1 MEKKMTKKEMFA
13 QVIAM
18 AQGEE
23 VTVAMEEIVAF
34 AEHEVELLAK
44 KAENKKSKGAS
55 AENVALA
62 ETVYS
67 VLAETGRG
75 MTVSEIQKYDADL
88 TDLSTPKVTALL
100 KILMDAGRVVR
111 TTDKKRTEFTAV
123 VDTDEEQFHTQKGAV
138 FSAPQG
144 KEWWHL
150 KYNHNGKTL
159 NIPDIEIE
167 KIMKG
172 LEVDKD
178 EAIEIWLE
186 DNEYEINEEQEALHQ
201 VAKQVR
207 VDHGAR
213 ADQPQKDKRERT
225 VKISDE
231 KQTLFTELKAFLT
244 ENYENVT
251 VLKENKLFEVKIGD
265 KTFKLDLI
273 QQRDKK

>member
-1 MEKKMTKKEMFA
+1 M
-13 QVIAM
+13 
-18 AQGEE
+18 
-23 VTVAMEEIVAF
+23 
-34 AEHEVELLAK
+34 
-44 KAENKKSKGAS
+44 
-55 AENVALA
+55 
-62 ETVYS
+62 
-67 VLAETGRG
+67 
-75 MTVSEIQKYDADL
+75 
-88 TDLSTPKVTALL
+88 
-100 KILMDAGRVVR
+100 
-111 TTDKKRTEFTAV
+111 
-123 VDTDEEQFHTQKGAV
+123 
-138 FSAPQG
+138 
-144 KEWWHL
+144 

-159 NIPDIEIE
+159 NIPDIDIE

-172 LEVDKD
+172 LDVDKD

-231 KQTLFTELKAFLT
+231 KQTLFAELRNFLT

-273 QQRDKK
+273 QQRDKKK

>member
-1 MEKKMTKKEMFA
+1 M
-13 QVIAM
+13 
-18 AQGEE
+18 
-23 VTVAMEEIVAF
+23 
-34 AEHEVELLAK
+34 
-44 KAENKKSKGAS
+44 
-55 AENVALA
+55 
-62 ETVYS
+62 
-67 VLAETGRG
+67 
-75 MTVSEIQKYDADL
+75 
-88 TDLSTPKVTALL
+88 
-100 KILMDAGRVVR
+100 
-111 TTDKKRTEFTAV
+111 
-123 VDTDEEQFHTQKGAV
+123 
-138 FSAPQG
+138 
-144 KEWWHL
+144 

-159 NIPDIEIE
+159 NIPDIDIE

-172 LEVDKD
+172 LDVDKD

-231 KQTLFTELKAFLT
+231 KQTLFAELRDFLT

-265 KTFKLDLI
+265 KTFKIDLI
-273 QQRDKK
+273 QQRDKKK

>member
-1 MEKKMTKKEMFA
+1 M
-13 QVIAM
+13 
-18 AQGEE
+18 
-23 VTVAMEEIVAF
+23 
-34 AEHEVELLAK
+34 
-44 KAENKKSKGAS
+44 
-55 AENVALA
+55 
-62 ETVYS
+62 
-67 VLAETGRG
+67 
-75 MTVSEIQKYDADL
+75 
-88 TDLSTPKVTALL
+88 
-100 KILMDAGRVVR
+100 
-111 TTDKKRTEFTAV
+111 
-123 VDTDEEQFHTQKGAV
+123 
-138 FSAPQG
+138 
-144 KEWWHL
+144 

-159 NIPDIEIE
+159 NIPDIDIE

-231 KQTLFTELKAFLT
+231 KQTLFAELRDFLT

-265 KTFKLDLI
+265 KTFKIDLI
-273 QQRDKK
+273 QQRDKKK

>member
-1 MEKKMTKKEMFA
+1 M
-13 QVIAM
+13 
-18 AQGEE
+18 
-23 VTVAMEEIVAF
+23 
-34 AEHEVELLAK
+34 
-44 KAENKKSKGAS
+44 
-55 AENVALA
+55 
-62 ETVYS
+62 
-67 VLAETGRG
+67 
-75 MTVSEIQKYDADL
+75 
-88 TDLSTPKVTALL
+88 
-100 KILMDAGRVVR
+100 
-111 TTDKKRTEFTAV
+111 
-123 VDTDEEQFHTQKGAV
+123 
-138 FSAPQG
+138 
-144 KEWWHL
+144 

-159 NIPDIEIE
+159 NIPDIDIE

-172 LEVDKD
+172 LDVDKD

-231 KQTLFTELKAFLT
+231 KQTLFAKLRDFLT

-273 QQRDKK
+273 QQRDKKK

>member
-1 MEKKMTKKEMFA
+1 M
-13 QVIAM
+13 
-18 AQGEE
+18 
-23 VTVAMEEIVAF
+23 
-34 AEHEVELLAK
+34 
-44 KAENKKSKGAS
+44 
-55 AENVALA
+55 
-62 ETVYS
+62 
-67 VLAETGRG
+67 
-75 MTVSEIQKYDADL
+75 
-88 TDLSTPKVTALL
+88 
-100 KILMDAGRVVR
+100 
-111 TTDKKRTEFTAV
+111 
-123 VDTDEEQFHTQKGAV
+123 
-138 FSAPQG
+138 
-144 KEWWHL
+144 

>member
-1 MEKKMTKKEMFA
+1 M
-13 QVIAM
+13 
-18 AQGEE
+18 
-23 VTVAMEEIVAF
+23 
-34 AEHEVELLAK
+34 
-44 KAENKKSKGAS
+44 
-55 AENVALA
+55 
-62 ETVYS
+62 
-67 VLAETGRG
+67 
-75 MTVSEIQKYDADL
+75 
-88 TDLSTPKVTALL
+88 
-100 KILMDAGRVVR
+100 
-111 TTDKKRTEFTAV
+111 
-123 VDTDEEQFHTQKGAV
+123 
-138 FSAPQG
+138 
-144 KEWWHL
+144 

-159 NIPDIEIE
+159 NIPDIDIE

-231 KQTLFTELKAFLT
+231 KQTLFAELRNFLT

-265 KTFKLDLI
+265 KTFKIDLI
-273 QQRDKK
+273 QQRDKKK

>member
-1 MEKKMTKKEMFA
+1 M
-13 QVIAM
+13 
-18 AQGEE
+18 
-23 VTVAMEEIVAF
+23 
-34 AEHEVELLAK
+34 
-44 KAENKKSKGAS
+44 
-55 AENVALA
+55 
-62 ETVYS
+62 
-67 VLAETGRG
+67 
-75 MTVSEIQKYDADL
+75 
-88 TDLSTPKVTALL
+88 
-100 KILMDAGRVVR
+100 
-111 TTDKKRTEFTAV
+111 
-123 VDTDEEQFHTQKGAV
+123 
-138 FSAPQG
+138 
-144 KEWWHL
+144 

-159 NIPDIEIE
+159 NIPDIDIE

-231 KQTLFTELKAFLT
+231 KQTLFAELRDFLT

-273 QQRDKK
+273 QQRDKKK

>member
-1 MEKKMTKKEMFA
+1 M
-13 QVIAM
+13 
-18 AQGEE
+18 
-23 VTVAMEEIVAF
+23 
-34 AEHEVELLAK
+34 
-44 KAENKKSKGAS
+44 
-55 AENVALA
+55 
-62 ETVYS
+62 
-67 VLAETGRG
+67 
-75 MTVSEIQKYDADL
+75 
-88 TDLSTPKVTALL
+88 
-100 KILMDAGRVVR
+100 
-111 TTDKKRTEFTAV
+111 
-123 VDTDEEQFHTQKGAV
+123 
-138 FSAPQG
+138 
-144 KEWWHL
+144 

-159 NIPDIEIE
+159 NIPDVEIE

-231 KQTLFTELKAFLT
+231 KQTLFAELRNFLT

-265 KTFKLDLI
+265 KTFKIDLI
-273 QQRDKK
+273 QQRDKKK

>member
-1 MEKKMTKKEMFA
+1 M
-13 QVIAM
+13 
-18 AQGEE
+18 
-23 VTVAMEEIVAF
+23 
-34 AEHEVELLAK
+34 
-44 KAENKKSKGAS
+44 
-55 AENVALA
+55 
-62 ETVYS
+62 
-67 VLAETGRG
+67 
-75 MTVSEIQKYDADL
+75 
-88 TDLSTPKVTALL
+88 
-100 KILMDAGRVVR
+100 
-111 TTDKKRTEFTAV
+111 
-123 VDTDEEQFHTQKGAV
+123 
-138 FSAPQG
+138 
-144 KEWWHL
+144 

-172 LEVDKD
+172 LDVDKD

-231 KQTLFTELKAFLT
+231 KQTLFAELRNFLT

-265 KTFKLDLI
+265 KIFKLDLI
-273 QQRDKK
+273 QQRDKKK

>member
-1 MEKKMTKKEMFA
+1 M
-13 QVIAM
+13 
-18 AQGEE
+18 
-23 VTVAMEEIVAF
+23 
-34 AEHEVELLAK
+34 
-44 KAENKKSKGAS
+44 
-55 AENVALA
+55 
-62 ETVYS
+62 
-67 VLAETGRG
+67 
-75 MTVSEIQKYDADL
+75 
-88 TDLSTPKVTALL
+88 
-100 KILMDAGRVVR
+100 
-111 TTDKKRTEFTAV
+111 
-123 VDTDEEQFHTQKGAV
+123 
-138 FSAPQG
+138 
-144 KEWWHL
+144 

-159 NIPDIEIE
+159 NIPDIDIE

-231 KQTLFTELKAFLT
+231 KQTFFAELRDFLT

-265 KTFKLDLI
+265 KTFKIDLI